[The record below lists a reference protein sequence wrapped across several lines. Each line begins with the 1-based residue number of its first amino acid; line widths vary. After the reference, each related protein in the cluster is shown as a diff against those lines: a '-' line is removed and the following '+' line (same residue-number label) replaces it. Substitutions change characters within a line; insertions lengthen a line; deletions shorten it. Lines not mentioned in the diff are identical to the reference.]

1 MERAALYR
9 RALAPV
15 FFVSGALGV
24 AAGGV
29 GWFLRIV
36 DFRAFALW
44 WLGIATVGTFFSI
57 MLVRRQAWQARE
69 SFWTPPARRI
79 AQAVLPAWAAGFA
92 GTWFLSK
99 TPIEGSLAVALLVV
113 GWHTAYGL
121 ALLSAGFFTPRG
133 VWRMGMVFFGVAL
146 VMGIVEIGCG
156 WFPEARMQHGVMAAT
171 FGLGHLLAA
180 AWLRVTEPAR
190 RL

>member
-1 MERAALYR
+1 
-9 RALAPV
+9 
-15 FFVSGALGV
+15 
-24 AAGGV
+24 
-29 GWFLRIV
+29 
-36 DFRAFALW
+36 
-44 WLGIATVGTFFSI
+44 

-146 VMGIVEIGCG
+146 VMGIVEIGWG
-156 WFPEARMQHGVMAAT
+156 RFPEARVQHAVMGAT